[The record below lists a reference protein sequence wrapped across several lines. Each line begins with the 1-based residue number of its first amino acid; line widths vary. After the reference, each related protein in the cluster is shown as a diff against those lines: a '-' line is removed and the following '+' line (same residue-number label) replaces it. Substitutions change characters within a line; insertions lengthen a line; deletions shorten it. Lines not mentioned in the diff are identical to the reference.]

1 MQEFHEIR
9 DEGDLGAQRYHHT
22 QPGTVLRVIWLIVAV
37 WLLLFAALS
46 TWVLYI
52 VVAAVSLVFLLFH
65 SLTVTIDDEHIRMSF
80 GLGLFRKRIP
90 LSRVVSC
97 RTVRNRLWYGF
108 GIRYVF
114 GGWMWNVSGM
124 DAVQLTYEDGHH
136 FRIGTDEPE
145 ALNEAITAAIG
156 NESTSPTDV

>member
-1 MQEFHEIR
+1 MQEPHEIQ
-9 DEGDLGAQRYHHT
+9 DVGDPGTQRYHHT
-22 QPGTVLRVIWLIVAV
+22 QPGTVLRVVWLIVAG
-37 WLLLFAALS
+37 WLLLFAVLS
-46 TWVLYI
+46 TWVLYT
-52 VVAAVSLVFLLFH
+52 VVGVAFLAMLLFH
-65 SLTVTIDDEHIRMSF
+65 SLTVTIDDEHIRLSF

-90 LSRVVSC
+90 LSQVVSC

-114 GGWMWNVSGM
+114 DGWMWNVSGM

-145 ALNEAITAAIG
+145 ALAAAITAAIG
-156 NESTSPTDV
+156 D